1 MLLLKNMNIGSE
13 PERTSKDF
21 LWIDNKKFWTIFK
34 TIDKEIFYQTAKH
47 LYTQYQAQYMYLLCK
62 IDWLF
67 ANVD

>member
-47 LYTQYQAQYMYLLCK
+47 LYT
-62 IDWLF
+62 
-67 ANVD
+67 